1 MEQEFTVNVSEFVGK
16 KFNRLRVIEPTK
28 RGNRTRLYWKC
39 QCDCGETVEIRQDRL
54 LSGTTKSCGCLQK
67 EIWGRRIFIR
77 KDEME
82 AQKLEKKKKRR
93 NSPRRKK

>member
-1 MEQEFTVNVSEFVGK
+1 MINTNEIIGK
-16 KFNRLRVIEPTK
+16 RFNRLKVIGSTERGKGTK
-28 RGNRTRLYWKC
+28 VYWKC
-39 QCDCGETVEIRQDRL
+39 QCDCGEVIELRQDRL
-54 LSGTTKSCGCLQK
+54 LSGATKSCGCLQK
-67 EIWGRRIFIR
+67 EIWGKRAFIR